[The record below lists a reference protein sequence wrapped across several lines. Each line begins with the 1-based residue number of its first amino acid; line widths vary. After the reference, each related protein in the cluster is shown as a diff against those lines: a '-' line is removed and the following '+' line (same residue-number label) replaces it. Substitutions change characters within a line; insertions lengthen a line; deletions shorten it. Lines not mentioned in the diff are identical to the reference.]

1 MDSKTFTSIPKINYQ
16 SWTRILFVTSNTQI
30 IVISIKHS
38 YPIKFACETILYNFD
53 HKNRNPVQ
61 FIVLHQF
68 FIDSSNNQFI
78 NMIPLITSYDNTRP
92 KITNDHTDNKRWF
105 LFNKNHNQ
113 SLIGSNSTR
122 EQNWLGRSKSIW
134 WPKLKNRTE
143 SISESNINYCGL
155 KKWTVNRPVGV
166 KNKIESNKW
175 TKSREI
181 DPLTSNEWSHQSN
194 EQKN

>member
-1 MDSKTFTSIPKINYQ
+1 
-16 SWTRILFVTSNTQI
+16 
-30 IVISIKHS
+30 
-38 YPIKFACETILYNFD
+38 
-53 HKNRNPVQ
+53 
-61 FIVLHQF
+61 
-68 FIDSSNNQFI
+68 
-78 NMIPLITSYDNTRP
+78 MIPLITSNDNTRP
-92 KITNDHTDNKRWF
+92 KITNDHKDNKRWF

-181 DPLTSNEWSHQSN
+181 DPLTWTEWSDQIKIF
-194 EQKN
+194 EQKNKSDWNNTTVTEYISLHEQFLEQESLIPNHQNTNNLQ